1 MATKR
6 NAPKRTLTGRSPL
19 RQKLARAALAN
30 RNAKKGGKSV
40 KAGGGRGGSNK
51 GGKSSKSNE

>member
-40 KAGGGRGGSNK
+40 KTGGGSNK
-51 GGKSSKSNE
+51 GGKSSKSTE